1 MKDQITRQET
11 GIVVSS
17 SRDKTITVLIER
29 KIKHSL
35 YRKILR
41 RSTKL
46 QAHDESNECQDG
58 DLVRI
63 KECTPISKTK
73 SWTLINIDKK
83 NKNIDL

>member
-29 KIKHSL
+29 KVEHSL
-35 YRKILR
+35 YKKILR

-63 KECTPISKTK
+63 KECIENPQRIMV
-73 SWTLINIDKK
+73 DM
-83 NKNIDL
+83 

>member
-29 KIKHSL
+29 KVKHSL
-35 YRKILR
+35 YKKILR

-63 KECTPISKTK
+63 KECRPISKTK
-73 SWTLINIDKK
+73 SWTLLNIEKK
-83 NKNIDL
+83 NRNIDL

>member
-1 MKDQITRQET
+1 MKDQITRQEI

-29 KIKHSL
+29 KVKHSL
-35 YRKILR
+35 YKKILR

-63 KECTPISKTK
+63 KECRPISKTK
-73 SWTLINIDKK
+73 SWTLLNIEKK
-83 NKNIDL
+83 NRNIDL

>member
-11 GIVVSS
+11 GIVVSY

-29 KIKHSL
+29 KVKHSL
-35 YRKILR
+35 YKKILR

-63 KECTPISKTK
+63 KECRPISKTK
-73 SWTLINIDKK
+73 SWTLINIEKK

>member
-63 KECTPISKTK
+63 KECRPISKTK
-73 SWTLINIDKK
+73 SWTLLNIEKK
-83 NKNIDL
+83 NRNIDL

>member
-1 MKDQITRQET
+1 MKEKITRRET
-11 GIVVSS
+11 GMVTSS

-29 KIKHSL
+29 IVKHPR
-35 YRKILR
+35 YKKILK

-63 KECTPISKTK
+63 KECRPISKTK
-73 SWTLINIDKK
+73 SWTLINIEKK
-83 NKNIDL
+83 NRNIDL

>member
-29 KIKHSL
+29 KVKHSL
-35 YRKILR
+35 YKKILR

-63 KECTPISKTK
+63 KECRPISKTK
-73 SWTLINIDKK
+73 SWTLINIEKK

>member
-29 KIKHSL
+29 KVKHSL

-63 KECTPISKTK
+63 KECRPISKTK
-73 SWTLINIDKK
+73 SWTLINIEKK

>member
-1 MKDQITRQET
+1 MKDRITRQET

-29 KIKHSL
+29 KVKHSL
-35 YRKILR
+35 YKKILR

-63 KECTPISKTK
+63 KECRPISKTK
-73 SWTLINIDKK
+73 SWTLINIEKK
-83 NKNIDL
+83 NRNIDL

>member
-1 MKDQITRQET
+1 MKDQISRQEI

-29 KIKHSL
+29 KVKHSL
-35 YRKILR
+35 YKKILR

-63 KECTPISKTK
+63 KECRPISKTK
-73 SWTLINIDKK
+73 SWTLINIEKK
-83 NKNIDL
+83 NRNIDL